1 MPFSSI
7 TEELEIIKFKKNI
20 EREMESFFEE
30 RNFALIEPKTFQS
43 YDDFILSNVRQDSS
57 RTVKVLGGNSKIF
70 ILRPDITMNILRGI
84 FSKWDAT
91 EPLKVYYNSKIYRNS
106 SGGRIQENY
115 QMGIESLGEDSAQA
129 DQETI
134 EMASTIMESLGE
146 PYILE
151 LGSSTFLDEFFR
163 EVDLDFDVE
172 SELRSLIARKNR
184 HALKDKL
191 AELDLEDTI
200 LDSIFE
206 LEGEMGDVL
215 KNARSFTMNE
225 AMAKALNSLDQL
237 MNSFSKP
244 ELLEN
249 IRLDLSL
256 VPDLDYY
263 DGVIFKGYCPSI
275 PRKIVS
281 GGRYDRLTEKFG
293 EKVPAIGFMVD
304 MDLVTRI
311 RIRGDKS

>member
-115 QMGIESLGEDSAQA
+115 QMGIESLGEDRLKA
-129 DQETI
+129 DRETI
-134 EMASTIMESLGE
+134 EMACTIMNTLGE
-146 PYILE
+146 TYILE
-151 LGSSTFLDEFFR
+151 MGSSTFLDEFFR
-163 EVDLDFDVE
+163 EIELDFADE
-172 SELRSLIARKNR
+172 SEVRDLIARKNR

-191 AELDLEDTI
+191 AALGLQNTV
-200 LDSIFE
+200 LDSIFA
-206 LEGEMGDVL
+206 LEGEMSEVL
-215 KNARSFTMNE
+215 EKARSFAINDGMI
-225 AMAKALNSLDQL
+225 KALDSLDKL
-237 MNSFSKP
+237 LDSFTGQ
-244 ELLEN
+244 EFLDN

-256 VPDLDYY
+256 MPDLDYY

-275 PRKIVS
+275 PRKIIS

-293 EKVPAIGFMVD
+293 KKVPAIGFMVD